1 MVRWFVLCLGSL
13 VLSCVGWVLYCE
25 HANSVDVPA
34 PTDAELRSSLARAAA
49 WVVANRSSLLR
60 ENNAML
66 WLFVREAGRLSNDSQ
81 LTSLASQ
88 YQAEST
94 DHTVSRFFFDA
105 SGIERMRESTI
116 LLSSDWEDYQRLFV
130 YGATCNLPLRSDPEV
145 AALLSPSGC
154 GTRSGGGHLWFRYP
168 WCRTHQLMGLRFVQ
182 RNRCE
187 PDEETARTIKTVQ
200 DLIVSELRWDF
211 RVLDAYLQRVWT
223 LVESGR
229 RNDVKAIWL
238 RRILDAQRA
247 DGGWD
252 GADVIVHLPG
262 GRVVCWQGTLSPHL
276 VPMPASNFH
285 ATAQGLYLMALLLN
299 GPAVAGGSHN

>member
-1 MVRWFVLCLGSL
+1 
-13 VLSCVGWVLYCE
+13 
-25 HANSVDVPA
+25 
-34 PTDAELRSSLARAAA
+34 
-49 WVVANRSSLLR
+49 
-60 ENNAML
+60 
-66 WLFVREAGRLSNDSQ
+66 
-81 LTSLASQ
+81 
-88 YQAEST
+88 
-94 DHTVSRFFFDA
+94 
-105 SGIERMRESTI
+105 
-116 LLSSDWEDYQRLFV
+116 LSSDWEDYQRLFV

-154 GTRSGGGHLWFRYP
+154 GTGSGHLWFRYP

-262 GRVVCWQGTLSPHL
+262 GRVV
-276 VPMPASNFH
+276 
-285 ATAQGLYLMALLLN
+285 
-299 GPAVAGGSHN
+299 